1 MQPAVVPQRI
11 RTANL
16 TLPLGRNKQNEKG
29 KRKRKKKKKE
39 TETEEGKTLLTR
51 NSGLRL
57 RRLPPPSDEE
67 TEKLREVERYGK
79 LLLILLLLK

>member
-29 KRKRKKKKKE
+29 KRKRKRKKKKKE

-67 TEKLREVERYGK
+67 TEKLREVERFGK
-79 LLLILLLLK
+79 L